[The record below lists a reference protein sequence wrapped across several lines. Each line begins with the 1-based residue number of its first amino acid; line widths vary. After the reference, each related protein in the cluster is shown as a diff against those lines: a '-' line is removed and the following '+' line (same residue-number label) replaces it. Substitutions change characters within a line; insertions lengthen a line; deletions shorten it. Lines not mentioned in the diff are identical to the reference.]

1 MDASCIR
8 GCSGKSPF
16 QFLSVIKVH
25 VNLILL
31 DWPREERERKIT
43 SKLETNSSE

>member
-1 MDASCIR
+1 MDASCIHA
-8 GCSGKSPF
+8 CSQKSLF
-16 QFLSVIKVH
+16 QFLTVIKVQ

-31 DWPREERERKIT
+31 DWSREEGEGKIT

>member
-1 MDASCIR
+1 MNVSCIHA
-8 GCSGKSPF
+8 SSQKSPS
-16 QFLSVIKVH
+16 QFLTVTNVH

-31 DWPREERERKIT
+31 DWSREQEEGKIT